1 MLQIKDVSKSFG
13 DKQALDRVS
22 LEVKDGCVY
31 GLLGPNGAGKTTLI
45 RIITGITM
53 PDSGQALLN
62 SEPITLKNARRIGY
76 LPEERGLYK
85 QMRVGEQIQYFARL
99 RGLSLAEAIDETNK
113 WLKRFDITSWKKKK
127 IEELSKGM
135 AQKVQFISTVIHR
148 PQLIILD
155 EPFSGFDPI
164 NTEQIRQEILRLNQ
178 EGTTIILSTH
188 NMESVETLCKEIS
201 LINQGKIVLQ
211 GAVDEIKEQKKENI
225 FEVVIKTTAGQTQT
239 KNIIKQKGESNNQL
253 IERISKEGEIVSFV
267 EKLPSMNDI
276 FIKTVNSHE

>member
-1 MLQIKDVSKSFG
+1 MLEIRDVNKWFEKKHALADVSLTIG
-13 DKQALDRVS
+13 D
-22 LEVKDGCVY
+22 GTVY

-62 SEPITLKNARRIGY
+62 GKPVSLDMARHIGY

-85 QMRVGEQIQYFARL
+85 KMRVSEQIQYFARL
-99 RGLSLAEAIDETNK
+99 RGMTASEAKQQTDW
-113 WLKRFDITSWKKKK
+113 WLKRFDIESWKNKR

-135 AQKVQFISTVIHR
+135 AQKVQFITTVIHR
-148 PQLIILD
+148 PQLLILD
-155 EPFSGFDPI
+155 EPFSGFDPV
-164 NTEQIRQEILRLNQ
+164 NSLQIQKEILRLNS

-188 NMESVETLCKEIS
+188 DMESVETLCKQIS

-211 GAVDEIKEQKKENI
+211 GEVQEIRQRYRDNL
-225 FEVVIKTTAGQTQT
+225 FEVKIKKADDTETLL
-239 KNIIKQKGESNNQL
+239 IKKAEGESNNDFLQ
-253 IERISKEGEIVSFV
+253 RIAKEGEVLEFR

-276 FIKTVNSHE
+276 FIKTVGNE